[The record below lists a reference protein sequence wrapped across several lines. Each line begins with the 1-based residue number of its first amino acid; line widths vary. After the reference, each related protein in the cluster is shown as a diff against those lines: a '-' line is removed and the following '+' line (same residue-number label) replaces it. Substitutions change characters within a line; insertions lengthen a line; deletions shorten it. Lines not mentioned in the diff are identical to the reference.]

1 MKVFLFMLMFNPE
14 QGHHMHTEMSPL
26 EMESMDVCLANVNP
40 VTSYFKGKIQEEF
53 TVGCVEATSSLEAAK
68 KILDKANK

>member
-1 MKVFLFMLMFNPE
+1 MLMFNPE

-53 TVGCVEATSSLEAAK
+53 TVGCV
-68 KILDKANK
+68 